1 MSVVLECPVCDSA
14 FQVLPENAGQLV
26 ACPNCNE
33 AVSVPDDL
41 GAVQSAPI
49 PMAKPAPPAIFNC
62 GNCSGKFGVT
72 PDMNGSHVACPHC
85 QEHVLVQ
92 IDLPSAPAPPLIETK
107 APSVGPVIPK
117 IRTGR
122 KKKKKIIRI
131 AEPTP
136 PTPPTGVPADR
147 TDVSPPNS
155 SEGSPQPKKREAA
168 KETKKTSNKKQIE
181 RTFDDAENVP
191 RESDMLP
198 PVKKKQ
204 SRKEKPSSK
213 SQPEKRGKQEP
224 KSSAAQKTP
233 KKKTPKTGSKNASGK
248 TKSKSVAALAR
259 VPSESR
265 QSSKKKTGE
274 KRAEKKGSTKP
285 IIPAQSDGA
294 GSSSP
299 PGRNNTESENS
310 SVTSTDP
317 PSAAEQVEAHFA
329 KPSVNVA
336 LIERRLPPRFTVED
350 PEEDAA
356 IRSDVP
362 TAKEHEVILPD
373 GEGGYTRVDSRVV
386 HVERDG
392 EILQLKAPTKESR
405 AFNRMVQNVFSIGL
419 GILILVLAFWILIY
433 W

>member
-41 GAVQSAPI
+41 GAVQSEPI
-49 PMAKPAPPAIFNC
+49 PMAKPTPPAIFNC

-136 PTPPTGVPADR
+136 PTPTTDVPAGR
-147 TDVSPPNS
+147 TYVSPPNS

-224 KSSAAQKTP
+224 KSSAAQKTTG
-233 KKKTPKTGSKNASGK
+233 KKTSKTDSKNAAGK
-248 TKSKSVAALAR
+248 TKSKSVDAAAP
-259 VPSESR
+259 VPPESR

-274 KRAEKKGSTKP
+274 KTPEKKVSTKP
-285 IIPAQSDGA
+285 IPSGL
-294 GSSSP
+294 SSP